1 MELIGG
7 PVDFFR
13 TQNRSN
19 VPAPP
24 HRPSYTQGGSMLA
37 RLILLF
43 LLTPAVEL
51 ALLIQVDQV
60 IGFWA
65 TVGLIIVTG
74 IVGSHLARREGL
86 STWRRLNRRLQ
97 SGDLPG
103 NELADGVI
111 ILVSGA
117 LLITPGILTDVIG
130 FLGLISFTRARLRRV
145 VMRWFQRKMEQG
157 TMQVQFGAFG
167 GAGPSSPGT
176 PPGTS
181 SGTGPQ
187 APSSDGNWQGRS
199 QQVPNHAENARD
211 GEAAS
216 S

>member
-1 MELIGG
+1 
-7 PVDFFR
+7 
-13 TQNRSN
+13 
-19 VPAPP
+19 
-24 HRPSYTQGGSMLA
+24 MLG

-65 TVGLIIVTG
+65 TIGLIIVTG

-86 STWRRLNRRLQ
+86 STWRRLNNRLQ

-103 NELADGVI
+103 AELADGVI
-111 ILVSGA
+111 ILVAGA

-130 FLGLISFTRARLRRV
+130 FLGLIPFTRKYLRRF
-145 VMRWFQRKMEQG
+145 VMRWFQRKMEKG

-167 GAGPSSPGT
+167 GPGMGDLGPNGPT
-176 PPGTS
+176 NAS
-181 SGTGPQ
+181 SGSQDG
-187 APSSDGNWQGRS
+187 SSDGTWQGRS
-199 QQVPNHAENARD
+199 QQVPNHSD
-211 GEAAS
+211 GS
-216 S
+216 PKSRSPDGDPSR